1 MSLSLVVL
9 LLVPSLIRSFVYLD
23 VRSYARSLVRSF
35 VCSFACSF
43 SLTFLQFVWSF
54 FVQVPSCLFCSA
66 LLMFRFRSI
75 FRTQFN
81 YFKVTQKK
89 HKQSVICSS
98 SKWLKRFIC
107 FLSESEHIWFKYFD
121 IFSYFLYCVWCIC
134 ARKDLIFFFL
144 NKNWYFFIWFDWLYF
159 NNAIMQF
166 IDFPAKTSRLAH

>member
-9 LLVPSLIRSFVYLD
+9 LLIPSFIRSFVYLI
-23 VRSYARSLVRSF
+23 VRLLVGWFVRSLVHSRSY
-35 VCSFACSF
+35 

-98 SKWLKRFIC
+98 SKWLKRFI
-107 FLSESEHIWFKYFD
+107 FFVFETEHIRLKYFD
-121 IFSYFLYCVWCIC
+121 IFLYFFLYCVC
-134 ARKDLIFFFL
+134 AQRLDVFFWKKLVFFNLIRSIVIL
-144 NKNWYFFIWFDWLYF
+144 
-159 NNAIMQF
+159 
-166 IDFPAKTSRLAH
+166 